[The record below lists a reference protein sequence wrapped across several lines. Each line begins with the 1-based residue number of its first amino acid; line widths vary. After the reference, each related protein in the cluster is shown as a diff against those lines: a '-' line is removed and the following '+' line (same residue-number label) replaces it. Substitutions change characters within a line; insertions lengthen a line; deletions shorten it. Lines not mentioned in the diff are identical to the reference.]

1 MARLHR
7 PAASCCC
14 CLSQT
19 DAIHHHHSQAPPHL
33 LTPPPHLPCSRD
45 YILSCCDEAARRR
58 EALWG
63 APPRATLMGRPRLT
77 DHSWERMFFDH
88 LHWKRWTQERMGPY
102 HSPI

>member
-1 MARLHR
+1 MLLLLPPFPPHGISTTAVPSPL
-7 PAASCCC
+7 
-14 CLSQT
+14 
-19 DAIHHHHSQAPPHL
+19 PHL
-33 LTPPPHLPCSRD
+33 LSPPPPAHTAPRHNSRD

-58 EALWG
+58 EALRG
-63 APPRATLMGRPRLT
+63 APPRAALMGRPRLT